1 MSSISHRMLDRGSVA
16 VGSVLLSC
24 MWLQPSALAADIKLA
39 GLDAAPAHQ
48 QLIVKLRQDSRRSAD
63 PDALRKVL
71 GDASTVLPLLRDG
84 RPVGLQQLR
93 RLATGAQVVR
103 AEVPLDRIQ
112 TEALV
117 RRLALDR
124 NVEYIEID
132 RRFSITAS
140 PDDPRFGEQWGLADG
155 YGINAVPAWQ
165 SATGAG
171 VVVAVLDT
179 GIADH
184 SDLIA
189 NVLPGYDFISDPAM
203 ANDGDGRDAD
213 AHDPGDW
220 VEANQ
225 CGGNHGA
232 WNSSWHGTHVAGTI
246 AAVTHNGKGVAGVAA
261 DARVLPVR
269 VLGSCGG
276 YTSDIADAIVWA
288 SGGEVA
294 GVPSNANPAEVIN
307 LSLGGGGACGTT
319 FQTAINTAVANGATL
334 VIAAGNDNTNASN
347 SAPANCANVIAVG
360 ASDSD
365 GKRSIW
371 SSTLQSN
378 FGPLVDVAAPG
389 SGIVSTFNSGSR
401 TPSLESYGYS
411 GGTSMAAPHVAGVVA
426 LVQQVSD
433 PTRTPAQL
441 EALIKASATPF
452 PRTPDRE
459 IGTGIVNAQA
469 AVAAALS
476 GTLPPGPE
484 PEPGIALDNGIA
496 VTGLSGS
503 KGSNRYFTVEL
514 PAAASNLLI
523 SIGGGAGDAD
533 LYVKAGS
540 RPNSSVFDCRPF
552 RGGNGE
558 SCSFPNPVA
567 GIHHVMVTGYRTY
580 SDVSLKASWGL
591 VPSQTYRSDQAVDIL
606 DNHTVESG
614 ISVAGRSANAPA
626 ATPVQVDISHSWRGD
641 LKVELIA
648 PDGTAYLLS
657 NYEGGSADDIKQT
670 FEVDLSTE
678 ALNGTWALRV
688 NDKASGDTG
697 RLNGWSVTF

>member
-1 MSSISHRMLDRGSVA
+1 MSSISHRMLGRGSVA

-24 MWLQPSALAADIKLA
+24 MWLQPSALAADVQLA
-39 GLDAAPAHQ
+39 GLDAAPVHQ

-103 AEVPLDRIQ
+103 AEAPLDRIQ

-433 PTRTPAQL
+433 PARTPAQL

-648 PDGTAYLLS
+648 PDGSAYLLS

-697 RLNGWSVTF
+697 RLNGWSITF

>member
-1 MSSISHRMLDRGSVA
+1 MFSISHRMLDRGSFA

-24 MWLQPSALAADIKLA
+24 MWLQPSALAADVQLA
-39 GLDAAPAHQ
+39 GLDAAPTHQ

-71 GDASTVLPLLRDG
+71 GDASAVLPLLRDG

-93 RLATGAQVVR
+93 GLATGAQVVR
-103 AEVPLDRIQ
+103 AEAPLDRIQ

-124 NVEYIEID
+124 NVEYVEID

-220 VEANQ
+220 VEVNQ

-246 AAVTHNGKGVAGVAA
+246 AAVTHNGKGVAGVAM
-261 DARVLPVR
+261 DARILPVR

-319 FQTAINTAVANGATL
+319 FQTAINTAVVNGATL

-401 TPSLESYGYS
+401 APSLESYGYS

-476 GTLPPGPE
+476 GTVPPGPA

-697 RLNGWSVTF
+697 RLNGWSITF

>member
-1 MSSISHRMLDRGSVA
+1 
-16 VGSVLLSC
+16 
-24 MWLQPSALAADIKLA
+24 MWLQPSALAADVQLA
-39 GLDAAPAHQ
+39 GLDAAPTHQ

-71 GDASTVLPLLRDG
+71 GDASAVLPLLRDG

-93 RLATGAQVVR
+93 GLATGAQVVR
-103 AEVPLDRIQ
+103 AEAPLDRIQ

-124 NVEYIEID
+124 NVEYVEID

-203 ANDGDGRDAD
+203 ANDGDGHDAD

-220 VEANQ
+220 VEVNQ

-246 AAVTHNGKGVAGVAA
+246 AAVTHNGKGVAGVAM
-261 DARVLPVR
+261 DARILPVR

-319 FQTAINTAVANGATL
+319 FQTAINTAVVNGATL

-401 TPSLESYGYS
+401 APSLESYGYS

-476 GTLPPGPE
+476 GTVPPGPA

-514 PAAASNLLI
+514 PGAASNLLI

-697 RLNGWSVTF
+697 RLNGWSITF

>member
-1 MSSISHRMLDRGSVA
+1 
-16 VGSVLLSC
+16 
-24 MWLQPSALAADIKLA
+24 MWLQPSALAADVQLA
-39 GLDAAPAHQ
+39 GLDAAPTHQ

-71 GDASTVLPLLRDG
+71 GDASAVLPLLRDG

-93 RLATGAQVVR
+93 GLATGAQVVR
-103 AEVPLDRIQ
+103 AEAPLDRIQ

-124 NVEYIEID
+124 NVEYVEID

-319 FQTAINTAVANGATL
+319 FQTAINTAVVNGATL

-401 TPSLESYGYS
+401 APSLESYGYS

-476 GTLPPGPE
+476 GTVPPGPA

-503 KGSNRYFTVEL
+503 KGSNRYFTMEL